1 VRRQTLSGAS
11 GNGKLRE
18 WREICEDVLR
28 ETSKERLYDL
38 LEELLEALENRSG
51 EEEGSR
57 GTRRMWV
64 RLGI

>member
-38 LEELLEALENRSG
+38 LEELLEALENRPG

-57 GTRRMWV
+57 GTRRM
-64 RLGI
+64 